1 MQEPLPLV
9 IQGLP
14 ARTRRDK
21 TPVPRP
27 PGTGPAEWR
36 IDTRTRRAGLRGL
49 AQARAALAACAPRN
63 EGHSDAA

>member
-21 TPVPRP
+21 TPRP
-27 PGTGPAEWR
+27 PGTGPADWR
-36 IDTRTRRAGLRGL
+36 IDARTRRAGLRGL
-49 AQARAALAACAPRN
+49 AQARAALAACAQRS